1 MGQALYIAVVGLCV
15 VFLALSG
22 LWAFVVLLRRFEPVP
37 VAARQ
42 PSSEVPPEILAVIAA
57 AVAASLKGP
66 HRIHHVRYRRR
77 PAGEGWST
85 AGRLAVMTSHAPRG
99 TR

>member
-1 MGQALYIAVVGLCV
+1 MGQAVYIAVVGLAV
-15 VFLALSG
+15 VFLALAG
-22 LWAFVVLLRRFEPVP
+22 LWAFVVLLRRFEPHPAASP
-37 VAARQ
+37 VSEI
-42 PSSEVPPEILAVIAA
+42 PSEVLAVIAA
-57 AVAASLKGP
+57 AVAVAVGRP